1 MSNLE
6 IIKKFPKSFIF
17 GTATSSYQIEG
28 QKFGGCGLSNWDTFA
43 KKKGKTF
50 KGHDG
55 SIACAH
61 ILNFK
66 KDLDL
71 VKECGL
77 SSYRFSFSWPR
88 IYPNQNGK
96 INSLGLEFY
105 DKLLDTLLEKNLLP
119 FATFYHWDLPKYLD
133 DKGGWTKL
141 DTVKRFSEFSNLIM
155 DKYGKR
161 IHSIATI
168 NEPWCVSWLSYYW
181 GEHAPGIRNIAAT
194 AKSMH
199 NILLAH
205 GNAVEIAR
213 DYGHKNVGIVLNK
226 TDVIPHTNKEEDTF
240 AAKIYD
246 EIHNTWFDEAI
257 FKGQYPINLLNIL
270 MPYMPENYSDDLK
283 IISKKIDWI
292 GINYYTRTI
301 VKKDNNEKYFGFKT
315 LKGKLPKTDMGWEIF
330 PEGLTNV
337 INKFTENYCK
347 SIPIYITENG
357 MAHDDAIHKGII
369 NDQERISF
377 YKKHLIE
384 LNNLIK
390 KGVLLKGFFAWSLLD
405 NFEWA
410 YGYSKRFGLIYV
422 DFKTQKR
429 VPKNSWFEFKK
440 YLKNN

>member
-1 MSNLE
+1 
-6 IIKKFPKSFIF
+6 
-17 GTATSSYQIEG
+17 
-28 QKFGGCGLSNWDTFA
+28 
-43 KKKGKTF
+43 
-50 KGHDG
+50 
-55 SIACAH
+55 
-61 ILNFK
+61 
-66 KDLDL
+66 
-71 VKECGL
+71 
-77 SSYRFSFSWPR
+77 
-88 IYPNQNGK
+88 
-96 INSLGLEFY
+96 
-105 DKLLDTLLEKNLLP
+105 
-119 FATFYHWDLPKYLD
+119 
-133 DKGGWTKL
+133 
-141 DTVKRFSEFSNLIM
+141 
-155 DKYGKR
+155 
-161 IHSIATI
+161 
-168 NEPWCVSWLSYYW
+168 
-181 GEHAPGIRNIAAT
+181 
-194 AKSMH
+194 MH

>member
-6 IIKKFPKSFIF
+6 IIKKFPKNFIF

-77 SSYRFSFSWPR
+77 SAYRFSFSWPR
-88 IYPNQNGK
+88 LYPNQDGK

-257 FKGQYPINLLNIL
+257 FKGKYPINLLNIL
-270 MPYMPENYSDDLK
+270 RPYMPKNYSDDLK
-283 IISKKIDWI
+283 IISKKVDWV

-301 VKKDNNEKYFGFKT
+301 VKKDNNEKYFGFKA
-315 LKGKLPKTDMGWEIF
+315 LKGNLPKTDMGWEIY
-330 PEGLTNV
+330 PEGLTEV
-337 INKFTENYCK
+337 IMKLIKNYSK
-347 SIPIYITENG
+347 KTPIYITENG
-357 MAHDDAIHKGII
+357 MAHMEKFDNGKVDDI
-369 NDQERISF
+369 ERISF
-377 YKKHLIE
+377 YEKHLTE
-384 LNNLIK
+384 IK
-390 KGVLLKGFFAWSLLD
+390 KLLNKGFPLRGFFAWSLLD

-422 DFKTQKR
+422 NFESLKR
-429 VPKNSWFEFKK
+429 TPKSSWFEFRKVLNK
-440 YLKNN
+440 

>member
-6 IIKKFPKSFIF
+6 IIKKFPKNFIF

-61 ILNFK
+61 ILNFE

-77 SSYRFSFSWPR
+77 SAYRFSFSWPR
-88 IYPNQNGK
+88 LYPNQDGK

-155 DKYGKR
+155 DKYGNR

-168 NEPWCVSWLSYYW
+168 NEPWCVSWLSHYW

-257 FKGQYPINLLNIL
+257 FKGKYPINLLNIL
-270 MPYMPENYSDDLK
+270 RPYMPKNYSNDLK
-283 IISKKIDWI
+283 IISKKIDWV

-301 VKKDNNEKYFGFKT
+301 VKKDNNEKYFGFKA
-315 LKGKLPKTDMGWEIF
+315 LKGNLPKTDMGWEIY
-330 PEGLTNV
+330 PEGLNEV
-337 INKFTENYCK
+337 IMKLIKNYSK
-347 SIPIYITENG
+347 KTPIYITENG
-357 MAHDDAIHKGII
+357 MAHMEKFDNGKVDDI
-369 NDQERISF
+369 ERISF
-377 YKKHLIE
+377 YEKHLTE
-384 LNNLIK
+384 IK
-390 KGVLLKGFFAWSLLD
+390 KLLNKGFPLRGFFAWSLLD

-410 YGYSKRFGLIYV
+410 FGYSKRFGLIYV
-422 DFKTQKR
+422 DFKSLKR
-429 VPKNSWFEFKK
+429 IPKKSWFEFKK
-440 YLKNN
+440 VLNK

>member
-6 IIKKFPKSFIF
+6 IIKKFPKNFIF

-77 SSYRFSFSWPR
+77 SAYRFSFSWPR
-88 IYPNQNGK
+88 LYPNQDGK

-155 DKYGKR
+155 DKYGNR

-168 NEPWCVSWLSYYW
+168 NEPWCVSWLSHYW

-205 GNAVEIAR
+205 GNAVVIAR

-257 FKGQYPINLLNIL
+257 FKGKYPINLLNIL
-270 MPYMPENYSDDLK
+270 RPYMPKNYSNDLK
-283 IISKKIDWI
+283 IISKKIDWV

-301 VKKDNNEKYFGFKT
+301 VKKDNNEKYFGFKA
-315 LKGKLPKTDMGWEIF
+315 LKGNLPKTDMGWEIY
-330 PEGLTNV
+330 PEGLTEV
-337 INKFTENYCK
+337 IMKLIKNYSK
-347 SIPIYITENG
+347 KTPIYITENG
-357 MAHDDAIHKGII
+357 MAHMETFENGKVDDI
-369 NDQERISF
+369 ERISF
-377 YKKHLIE
+377 YEKHLKE
-384 LNNLIK
+384 IK
-390 KGVLLKGFFAWSLLD
+390 KLLNKGFPLRGFFAWSLLD

-422 DFKTQKR
+422 DFESLKR
-429 VPKNSWFEFKK
+429 TPKSSWFEFKK
-440 YLKNN
+440 VLNK

>member
-1 MSNLE
+1 MSDLE
-6 IIKKFPKSFIF
+6 IIKTFPDNFIF

-28 QKFGGCGLSNWDTFA
+28 QKYGGCGLSNWDTFA
-43 KKKGKTF
+43 KKKGKTY
-50 KGHDG
+50 KRHNG

-61 ILNFK
+61 ILNFE

-77 SSYRFSFSWPR
+77 TAYRFSFSWPR
-88 IYPNQNGK
+88 LYPNEDRK
-96 INSLGLEFY
+96 INNLGLEFY
-105 DKLLDTLLEKNLLP
+105 DKLLDSILEKNLLP

-133 DKGGWTKL
+133 DKGGWTNL
-141 DTVKRFSEFSNLIM
+141 DTVKRFSEFSDLIM

-181 GEHAPGIRNIAAT
+181 GEHAPGIKNIAAT

-205 GNAVEIAR
+205 GNAVKIAR
-213 DYGHKNVGIVLNK
+213 DYGHENVGIVLNK
-226 TDVIPHTNKEEDTF
+226 THVIPQSNKEEDAF

-257 FKGQYPINLLNIL
+257 FKGKYPINLLNIL
-270 MPYMPENYSDDLK
+270 RPYMPKNYSNDLK

-292 GINYYTRTI
+292 GVNYYTRTI
-301 VKKDNNEKYFGFKT
+301 VKKDNNEKYFGFKA
-315 LKGKLPKTDMGWEIF
+315 LKGNLPKTDMGWEIY
-330 PEGLTNV
+330 PEGLTEV
-337 INKFTENYCK
+337 IMKLIKNYSK
-347 SIPIYITENG
+347 KTPIYITENG
-357 MAHDDAIHKGII
+357 MAHKETFENGKVVDI
-369 NDQERISF
+369 ERINF
-377 YKKHLIE
+377 YEKHLKEIKQL
-384 LNNLIK
+384 LN
-390 KGVLLKGFFAWSLLD
+390 KGVPLRGFFAWSLLD

-422 DFKTQKR
+422 DFESLKR
-429 VPKNSWFEFKK
+429 TPKSSWFEFKK
-440 YLKNN
+440 VLNK

>member
-6 IIKKFPKSFIF
+6 IIKKFPKNFIF

-77 SSYRFSFSWPR
+77 SAYRFSFSWPR
-88 IYPNQNGK
+88 LYPNQDGK

-155 DKYGKR
+155 DKYGNR

-168 NEPWCVSWLSYYW
+168 NEPWCVSWLSHYW

-205 GNAVEIAR
+205 GNAVVIAR

-257 FKGQYPINLLNIL
+257 FKGKYPINLLNIL
-270 MPYMPENYSDDLK
+270 RPYMPKNYSNDLK
-283 IISKKIDWI
+283 IISKKIDWV

-301 VKKDNNEKYFGFKT
+301 VKKDNNEKYFGFKA
-315 LKGKLPKTDMGWEIF
+315 LKGNLPKTDMGWEIY
-330 PEGLTNV
+330 PEGLNEV
-337 INKFTENYCK
+337 IMKLIKNYSK
-347 SIPIYITENG
+347 KTPIYITENG
-357 MAHDDAIHKGII
+357 MANMETFENGKVDDI
-369 NDQERISF
+369 ERISF
-377 YKKHLIE
+377 YEKHLTE
-384 LNNLIK
+384 IK
-390 KGVLLKGFFAWSLLD
+390 KLLNKGFPLRGFFAWSLLD

-422 DFKTQKR
+422 DFESLKR
-429 VPKNSWFEFKK
+429 TPKSSWFEFKK
-440 YLKNN
+440 VLNK

>member
-6 IIKKFPKSFIF
+6 IIKTFPKNFIF

-43 KKKGKTF
+43 KKKGKTY
-50 KGHDG
+50 KGHNG

-61 ILNFK
+61 IPNFE
-66 KDLDL
+66 KDLNL

-77 SSYRFSFSWPR
+77 TAYRFSFSWR
-88 IYPNQNGK
+88 RLYLNNDGK
-96 INSLGLEFY
+96 INNLGFDFY
-105 DKLLDTLLEKNLLP
+105 DKLLDSLLEKNLLP

-133 DKGGWTKL
+133 DKGGWTNL
-141 DTVKRFSEFSNLIM
+141 DTVKRFSEFSDLIM

-181 GEHAPGIRNIAAT
+181 GEHAPGIKNIAAT

-205 GNAVEIAR
+205 GNGVKIAR

-226 TDVIPHTNKEEDTF
+226 THVIPQSNKEEDAF

-257 FKGQYPINLLNIL
+257 FKGKYPINLLNIL
-270 MPYMPENYSDDLK
+270 RPYMPKNYSNDLK

-292 GINYYTRTI
+292 GVNYYTRTI
-301 VKKDNNEKYFGFKT
+301 VKKDNNEKYFGFKA
-315 LKGKLPKTDMGWEIF
+315 LKGNLPKTDMGWEIY
-330 PEGLTNV
+330 PEGLTEV
-337 INKFTENYCK
+337 IMKLIKNYSK
-347 SIPIYITENG
+347 KTPIYITENG
-357 MAHDDAIHKGII
+357 MAHKETFENGKVVDI
-369 NDQERISF
+369 ERINF
-377 YKKHLIE
+377 YEKHLKE
-384 LNNLIK
+384 VKQLLN
-390 KGVLLKGFFAWSLLD
+390 KGVPLRGFFAWSLLD

-410 YGYSKRFGLIYV
+410 CGYSKRFGLIYV
-422 DFKTQKR
+422 DFESLKR
-429 VPKNSWFEFKK
+429 TPKSSWFEFKK
-440 YLKNN
+440 VLNK